1 VSEAPVAP
9 AAAKAGP
16 ISGQVVSAALTT
28 KVSEQPGKSLT
39 TNTASSSPTPATALT
54 ENSSPQK
61 LPAGGTVVLDVE
73 EGGIE
78 VPSFLGKNLRS
89 ALEAAEDAGFDLD
102 AIGSG
107 VAREQSPAPGAH
119 AAAGSRVV
127 VRFGR

>member
-1 VSEAPVAP
+1 MSEALTAATP
-9 AAAKAGP
+9 AKTESIG
-16 ISGQVVSAALTT
+16 GQVVPAALTT
-28 KVSEQPGKSLT
+28 KLVEQPGSPMT
-39 TNTASSSPTPATALT
+39 TNAASSVPAMVSP
-54 ENSSPQK
+54 ENSSAQM

-107 VAREQSPAPGAH
+107 VAREQTPAPGAH